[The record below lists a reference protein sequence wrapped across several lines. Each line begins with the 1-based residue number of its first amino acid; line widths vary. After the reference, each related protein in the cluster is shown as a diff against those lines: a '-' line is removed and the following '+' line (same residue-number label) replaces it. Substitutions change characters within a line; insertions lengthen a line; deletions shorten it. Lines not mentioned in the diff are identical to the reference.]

1 MLLNWVTRICP
12 GEGGRPREAAVSRG
26 TPFGV
31 AVLPMALVLVSQF
44 NSIYQSLLV
53 LSAIVLST
61 AGVLMGLLVNG
72 QSFGIVMVGMG
83 LIALAGI
90 VVNNN
95 IILIDTYNQ
104 LRRQGLEPREAAL
117 ETGSLRLRPVLL
129 TAVTTVLGLVPMVI
143 GVNVDLLTPS
153 LGFGAPSTQWWTQL
167 SSAIAGGLSFATV
180 LTLLLTPCLL
190 VLGSRFERRPPPLE
204 TFDDDLLDLP
214 EHLLA
219 SATGKVELQR
229 TP

>member
-1 MLLNWVTRICP
+1 M
-12 GEGGRPREAAVSRG
+12 
-26 TPFGV
+26 
-31 AVLPMALVLVSQF
+31 
-44 NSIYQSLLV
+44 
-53 LSAIVLST
+53 
-61 AGVLMGLLVNG
+61 
-72 QSFGIVMVGMG
+72 
-83 LIALAGI
+83 
-90 VVNNN
+90 
-95 IILIDTYNQ
+95 
-104 LRRQGLEPREAAL
+104 
-117 ETGSLRLRPVLL
+117 LL